1 MTQLTEHFTFEDLT
15 HTDHREFDNTPT
27 NAEKCII
34 DGKEVLVDALGNLPR
49 LAAFLEQV
57 RVVIGNKPIM
67 VNSAF
72 RSHDVNTAVGSK
84 DTSDHRR
91 GCAADIR
98 VSGMTPDEV
107 TRAIIASDLPY
118 QQVIRE
124 FDRWTH
130 VSITTHEDETPKKSK
145 LIIDKQGTRAFV

>member
-1 MTQLTEHFTFEDLT
+1 MTNLTPNFTLEELT
-15 HTDHREFDNTPT
+15 HTDHRELDNTPT
-27 NAEKCII
+27 TAEKCII
-34 DGKEVLVDALGNLPR
+34 DGKEVLVNAYENLPR
-49 LAAFLEQV
+49 LANFLEQLK
-57 RVVIGNKPIM
+57 VILGGKPIM

-72 RSHDVNTAVGSK
+72 RSEAVNTAVGSK
-84 DTSDHRR
+84 NTSDHRR

-98 VSGMTPDEV
+98 VPGMTPDEV

-130 VSITTHEDETPKKSK
+130 VAITTNDSDIPKKSK
-145 LIIDKQGTRAFV
+145 LIIDKSGTRAYA

>member
-1 MTQLTEHFTFEDLT
+1 MNLTEHFTLEELT

-27 NAEKCII
+27 STEKCII
-34 DGKEVLVDALGNLPR
+34 DGKEVVIDAVANLPR
-49 LAAFLEQV
+49 LAAFLEE
-57 RVVIGNKPIM
+57 IKMLLGGKPIM

-91 GCAADIR
+91 GCAADLR
-98 VSGMTPDEV
+98 VPGMTPDEV
-107 TRAIIASDLPY
+107 TRAIIGSSLEY
-118 QQVIRE
+118 GQVIRE

-130 VSITTHEDETPKKSK
+130 VSIPTHAGDTPRRQA
-145 LIIDKQGTRAFV
+145 LIIDKAGTRPFV